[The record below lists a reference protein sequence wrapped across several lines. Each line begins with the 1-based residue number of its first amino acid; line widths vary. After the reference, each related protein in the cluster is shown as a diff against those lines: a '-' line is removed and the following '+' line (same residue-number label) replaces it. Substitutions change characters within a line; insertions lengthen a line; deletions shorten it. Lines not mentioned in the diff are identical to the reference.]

1 MSQCLNPNC
10 LHKNP
15 DKDKFCQQC
24 RSKLLLRE
32 RYRAIK
38 VIGQGGFGKTFL
50 AVDEDK
56 PTKPYCVIKQFLPQT
71 QGTDSLQKASEL
83 FKQEAIRLNELGEH
97 QQIPELLAYFT
108 HEDNRQYLVQQYIEG
123 QNLEQELKQK
133 GVLNEAKVK
142 DLLMDILPILEFVH
156 SKQVIH
162 RDIKPENII
171 RRKSDNKLFLV
182 DFGASKLVTPYNRS
196 VTGTVIGSAEYVAP
210 EQINGKAIYASD
222 LYSLGVT
229 CIYLLTG
236 ISPFD
241 LFSTSEHQWVWRQY
255 LGKNAV
261 SNELGSILDKLIEFA
276 TSKRYS
282 SATEVLRDLYVK
294 SAVLTPQ
301 ITIQKPVN
309 PVIQVPTYSP
319 FPSFQSAKE
328 VDYRGL
334 EDSLKQQQWN
344 VADQIT
350 RYVMLGVANRL
361 QDGWLQ
367 KEAIDNFPCEILRII
382 DWLWVQYSKDR
393 FGFSVQKKIY
403 QSLGGTRMYNEKV
416 WNSFGDKVGW
426 RRGLPLMK
434 EWIYYRDVTFDLK
447 APKGHLPIDLLRY
460 YFFNG
465 RGVGR
470 KEISE
475 TVGFLFSRIENC
487 QM

>member
-10 LHKNP
+10 LQKNP
-15 DKDKFCQQC
+15 DKDKFCQKC
-24 RSKLLLRE
+24 RSKLVLRE

-56 PTKPYCVIKQFLPQT
+56 PTKPNCVIKQFLPQA

-83 FKQEAIRLNELGEH
+83 FKQEAMRLDELGKH

-133 GVLNEAKVK
+133 GVYNEAKVK

-236 ISPFD
+236 VSPFD
-241 LFSTSEHQWVWRQY
+241 LFSTSEYQWVWRQY

-261 SNELGSILDKLIEFA
+261 SNELGSILDKLIVSA
-276 TSKRYS
+276 TNNRYS
-282 SATEVLRDLYVK
+282 SATEVLRDLKGKTSQQQRQTISQPQPLQSLFMQSSTPATK
-294 SAVLTPQ
+294 SANGVDCTKLRDLLAKGKWKEADYETCKV
-301 ITIQKPVN
+301 ITQVSPVTF
-309 PVIQVPTYSP
+309 QVSP
-319 FPSFQSAKE
+319 
-328 VDYRGL
+328 
-334 EDSLKQQQWN
+334 
-344 VADQIT
+344 
-350 RYVMLGVANRL
+350 
-361 QDGWLQ
+361 LQ
-367 KEAIDNFPCEILRII
+367 KSSINDATYIPSEDLRII
-382 DWLWVQYSKDR
+382 DQLWL
-393 FGFSVQKKIY
+393 
-403 QSLGGTRMYNEKV
+403 
-416 WNSFGDKVGW
+416 
-426 RRGLPLMK
+426 
-434 EWIYYRDVTFDLK
+434 
-447 APKGHLPIDLLRY
+447 H
-460 YFFNG
+460 
-465 RGVGR
+465 
-470 KEISE
+470 
-475 TVGFLFSRIENC
+475 
-487 QM
+487 